1 MSETDSYVNAHT
13 HLYSALVPLGMP
25 APNPAPA
32 NFVET
37 LKSIWWRLD
46 RALDADSLR
55 ASARLY
61 AAEAV
66 KLGTYAVLDHHE
78 SPRFIEGS
86 LDVIADACQE
96 LGLRAV
102 VCYGATERNDGR
114 GEAQRGLKEC
124 RRFIES
130 NRRPLVR
137 GVVGLHAGFTVS
149 DDTIRDAANLARDLG
164 SVLHLH
170 VAEDDV
176 DVRDARERGYE
187 GIIHRLEKLD
197 ALIPGSVFAHG
208 IHLSVGGSAALRGH
222 GLLVRSEPAIE
233 SRQRARLPQGSTPQR
248 PRGAR
253 HRRLPGRH
261 AGRGGRPVHGGGG
274 RPRRSRSCARA
285 ALGGPPARHRA
296 LFRLI
301 AGGSAGPRSG
311 LGESAKSDTGH
322 PSSREDPGRKGLDTN
337 ASALVPTPRAIVL
350 FSRTA
355 AQTREKAMPF
365 DKKFWIS
372 FAAVLVVSMLL
383 GFVVHGAILASDY
396 EELTSVMRPAAEQ
409 EARFGFMVGAH
420 FILAFGLAWLYRG
433 GRDARQALAGSGS
446 ALRHRVRVGS
456 VGADLSHL
464 SHGGA
469 VPARSGLEAGRAGVS
484 ELDRPGS
491 DAGIRQQVTING

>member
-1 MSETDSYVNAHT
+1 LSEIDSYVNAHT

-66 KLGTYAVLDHHE
+66 ELGTYAVVDHHE

-96 LGLRAV
+96 FGLRAV

-124 RRFIES
+124 RRFIKS
-130 NRRPLVR
+130 NGRPLVR

-170 VAEDDV
+170 VAEDGV

-208 IHLSVGGSAALRGH
+208 IHLSVEEVQRCAAMGCWFVQNPRSNRGNEVGYPKALRHSDRVALGTD
-222 GLLVRSEPAIE
+222 GYPADMMEEADALLAEAEAAHDDLDRA
-233 SRQRARLPQGSTPQR
+233 RARLSAG
-248 PRGAR
+248 
-253 HRRLPGRH
+253 RRLVRERFSGSSATGPPDREAALMKVRKALPAIRAAAKIQ
-261 AGRGGRPVHGGGG
+261 AGRLWTRM
-274 RPRRSRSCARA
+274 
-285 ALGGPPARHRA
+285 RA
-296 LFRLI
+296 L
-301 AGGSAGPRSG
+301 
-311 LGESAKSDTGH
+311 
-322 PSSREDPGRKGLDTN
+322 
-337 ASALVPTPRAIVL
+337 
-350 FSRTA
+350 
-355 AQTREKAMPF
+355 
-365 DKKFWIS
+365 
-372 FAAVLVVSMLL
+372 
-383 GFVVHGAILASDY
+383 
-396 EELTSVMRPAAEQ
+396 
-409 EARFGFMVGAH
+409 
-420 FILAFGLAWLYRG
+420 
-433 GRDARQALAGSGS
+433 
-446 ALRHRVRVGS
+446 
-456 VGADLSHL
+456 
-464 SHGGA
+464 
-469 VPARSGLEAGRAGVS
+469 
-484 ELDRPGS
+484 
-491 DAGIRQQVTING
+491 